1 MVTQVY
7 QTFDGTV
14 FKDLESAEKYESE
27 NRNEVTLNFIKGIP
41 PKIEGWYI
49 LISIKDNKTVIITD
63 YWNGCWRNYCGH
75 MHIQS
80 IIAYFPIGNGGNH
93 LELT

>member
-27 NRNEVTLNFIKGIP
+27 NRNE
-41 PKIEGWYI
+41 
-49 LISIKDNKTVIITD
+49 NKRTE
-63 YWNGCWRNYCGH
+63 R
-75 MHIQS
+75 
-80 IIAYFPIGNGGNH
+80 
-93 LELT
+93 